1 MSEDAI
7 EIRDL
12 VAVLLG
18 LMPVGERRIVTMYYL
33 EGYKCREIGE
43 HFGVSST
50 RINVLVREII
60 NQCGYLVTQ
69 LDKKR
74 AVFFKPL
81 ISMKSV
87 LFDHTYYTKKKL
99 LDRRK
104 AIQTKHDMEEEWAY
118 ENFQEHWADR
128 IRKGCYVH
136 PAIRRA
142 YKRLVEES
150 ECG

>member
-1 MSEDAI
+1 MIVDEL
-7 EIRDL
+7 EKRDL
-12 VAVLLG
+12 VSVIFG
-18 LMPVGERRIVTMYYL
+18 MMPEGERRILSMYYF

-43 HFGVSST
+43 RFGVSSA

-104 AIQTKHDMEEEWAY
+104 AIQAKHDMEEEWAY
-118 ENFQEHWADR
+118 ENFQEHWADSIER
-128 IRKGCYVH
+128 GRYVH

-150 ECG
+150 N